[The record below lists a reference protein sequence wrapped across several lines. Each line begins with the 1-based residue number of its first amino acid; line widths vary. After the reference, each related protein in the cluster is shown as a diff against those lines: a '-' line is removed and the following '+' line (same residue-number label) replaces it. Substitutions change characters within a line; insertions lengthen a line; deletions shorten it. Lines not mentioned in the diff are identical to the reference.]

1 MRRNVMTKKQ
11 TNVKSRASKAENG
24 KVKNMG
30 KKIVIDDPK
39 NAFLPLSNPAM
50 QREIQSMSPETLK
63 NFMNSFNTLYIEEE

>member
-1 MRRNVMTKKQ
+1 MTKKQ
-11 TNVKSRASKAENG
+11 GNAKSKMPKVENG

-39 NAFLPLSNPAM
+39 KEFLPLSNPAM
-50 QREIQSMSPETLK
+50 QREIKSMSPETLK